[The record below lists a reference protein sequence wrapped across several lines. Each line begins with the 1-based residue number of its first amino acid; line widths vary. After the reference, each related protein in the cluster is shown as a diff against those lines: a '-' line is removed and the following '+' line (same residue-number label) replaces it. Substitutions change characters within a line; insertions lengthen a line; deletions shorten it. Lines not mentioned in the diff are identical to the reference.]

1 MALDIE
7 QHIPLDED
15 RWTLNQVF
23 DHLTLTL
30 SYSEERALREMEQQR
45 LAGHLMVQVHMVVDG
60 KPQGDP
66 EYLPLNKKHKLVRDL
81 GFVHPLALKWS
92 ADRCTVYK
100 QRILQLWPSCP
111 PASPPAPDQQL
122 EDGAGLDPLKVDAGR
137 AALPAT
143 DPPKPSS
150 TIVWITAEARQLKA
164 DGEITKSMSK
174 TELAKLLA
182 QRSQG
187 PAKVGKLKKP
197 LTFRYI
203 RNQLVSWG
211 LWPISSIK

>member
-15 RWTLNQVF
+15 RWTLNQAF
-23 DHLTLTL
+23 DRLTVTL
-30 SYSEERALREMEQQR
+30 GYSEERALRELEQQR

-100 QRILQLWPSCP
+100 QRVLQLWPPHS
-111 PASPPAPDQQL
+111 PASQQQP
-122 EDGAGLDPLKVDAGR
+122 EDRVGLDPLKVDAGR
-137 AALPAT
+137 VALPA
-143 DPPKPSS
+143 PPKPSS

-187 PAKVGKLKKP
+187 AFKARKIKKP
-197 LTFRYI
+197 LTLRYI
-203 RNQLVSWG
+203 RNQLEAWD